1 MVLVVVAAGMARPA
15 RTYWYSELNRP
26 TYFGARLTGWPASV
40 LSRNDG
46 SSTRMNCGIMKSVL
60 LLLLLFRLRADAF
73 GGVDVDVD
81 VDVYAGEAL
90 SDIDVVFGKFGG
102 GK

>member
-1 MVLVVVAAGMARPA
+1 
-15 RTYWYSELNRP
+15 
-26 TYFGARLTGWPASV
+26 
-40 LSRNDG
+40 
-46 SSTRMNCGIMKSVL
+46 MKGVL
-60 LLLLLFRLRADAF
+60 LLLLLFRLRTDAF
-73 GGVDVDVD
+73 GGVD